1 MKTPYPIRNVTENG
15 AKDIITFAPKKAS
28 ETETIIQ
35 SIKTKPCIVT
45 LTNCNAKQAQR
56 IIDILLGA
64 SVALNVKICVL
75 DNENYL
81 FTKE

>member
-1 MKTPYPIRNVTENG
+1 MITPTNIRYLAEKG

-28 ETETIIQ
+28 ETEEIIQ
-35 SIKTKPCIVT
+35 SIKTKPTIVT
-45 LTNCNAKQAQR
+45 LTNCNDKQAQR

>member
-1 MKTPYPIRNVTENG
+1 MIKPTNRFTAEKVTNEI
-15 AKDIITFAPKKAS
+15 KTFAPKLAS
-28 ETETIIQ
+28 DTEEIILFMKN
-35 SIKTKPCIVT
+35 SPCIVT
-45 LTNCNAKQAQR
+45 TSYSKVNHAQR

-64 SVALNVKICVL
+64 AVALSIKICVL

>member
-1 MKTPYPIRNVTENG
+1 MISPNNIRTLAEKG
-15 AKDIITFAPKKAS
+15 TKDIKTFAPKTANQ
-28 ETETIIQ
+28 TEEII
-35 SIKTKPCIVT
+35 SYIKTKPCIVT
-45 LTNCNAKQAQR
+45 LANSNKNHAQR

-64 SVALNVKICVL
+64 SVALNIKICVL